1 MRTAQIRP
9 HTHGQY
15 IDDASR
21 THKKKML
28 DEDARP
34 SGRTDGRRRLSGML
48 AAWRPPRLSLAA
60 SPSPRQRPPSRLQC
74 ARAARRL
81 ASRARPPARA
91 SSDHAS
97 DPPFVGAAVRG
108 IIERQA
114 ALPSTRHPVR
124 LRPQAGRQ
132 ESRQAGQVDVREAQ
146 QGENPRAD
154 RAQAG
159 GVRGRAHTCSPRR
172 PKSLLMMPYE

>member
-1 MRTAQIRP
+1 MRTDHI
-9 HTHGQY
+9 HMVN

-21 THKKKML
+21 THKKNDDVVMKTPDL
-28 DEDARP
+28 QAAR
-34 SGRTDGRRRLSGML
+34 T
-48 AAWRPPRLSLAA
+48 AVAA
-60 SPSPRQRPPSRLQC
+60 SAACWQLGDRRVCRWRHRPRRGSDLRRGCSALAPLGGSPRG
-74 ARAARRL
+74 
-81 ASRARPPARA
+81 ARPPARA

-146 QGENPRAD
+146 QGEN
-154 RAQAG
+154 Q
-159 GVRGRAHTCSPRR
+159 RGR
-172 PKSLLMMPYE
+172 

>member
-9 HTHGQY
+9 HTHAQY
-15 IDDASR
+15 VDDASH
-21 THKKKML
+21 THKKKMML
-28 DEDARP
+28 LKTPDFQAAR
-34 SGRTDGRRRLSGML
+34 T
-48 AAWRPPRLSLAA
+48 AVAA
-60 SPSPRQRPPSRLQC
+60 SAACWQLGDRRVCRWRHRPRRGSDLRVGCSALAPLGGSPRG
-74 ARAARRL
+74 
-81 ASRARPPARA
+81 ARPPARA

-146 QGENPRAD
+146 QGENPR
-154 RAQAG
+154 
-159 GVRGRAHTCSPRR
+159 GR
-172 PKSLLMMPYE
+172 

>member
-1 MRTAQIRP
+1 MLMKTPDLQAARTAVTASAACWQLGERIVYRWRHRP
-9 HTHGQY
+9 
-15 IDDASR
+15 
-21 THKKKML
+21 
-28 DEDARP
+28 
-34 SGRTDGRRRLSGML
+34 RRGSDLRRGCSAL
-48 AAWRPPRLSLAA
+48 APLGG
-60 SPSPRQRPPSRLQC
+60 SPRG
-74 ARAARRL
+74 
-81 ASRARPPARA
+81 ARPPARA

-132 ESRQAGQVDVREAQ
+132 ESWQAGQVDVREAQ

-154 RAQAG
+154 RAQWSEKAG

>member
-15 IDDASR
+15 LDDASHP
-21 THKKKML
+21 HKKKMML
-28 DEDARP
+28 MKTPDLQAAR
-34 SGRTDGRRRLSGML
+34 T
-48 AAWRPPRLSLAA
+48 AVAA
-60 SPSPRQRPPSRLQC
+60 SAACWQLGDRLVYRWRHRPRRGSDLRRGCSALAPLGGSPRG
-74 ARAARRL
+74 
-81 ASRARPPARA
+81 ARPPARA

-97 DPPFVGAAVRG
+97 VPPFVGAAVRG

-146 QGENPRAD
+146 QGCRTHAPW
-154 RAQAG
+154 G
-159 GVRGRAHTCSPRR
+159 PHHTYTCEGSEI
-172 PKSLLMMPYE
+172 KWQ

>member
-1 MRTAQIRP
+1 MVN
-9 HTHGQY
+9 
-15 IDDASR
+15 IDDAYR
-21 THKKKML
+21 AHTTHKKKMML
-28 DEDARP
+28 MKTPDLQAARTAVTASAACWQLGERIVYRWRHRP
-34 SGRTDGRRRLSGML
+34 RRGSDLRRGCSAL
-48 AAWRPPRLSLAA
+48 APLGG
-60 SPSPRQRPPSRLQC
+60 SPRG
-74 ARAARRL
+74 
-81 ASRARPPARA
+81 ARPPARA

-132 ESRQAGQVDVREAQ
+132 ESRQAGQVDAREAQ

>member
-9 HTHGQY
+9 HTHAQY
-15 IDDASR
+15 VDDASH
-21 THKKKML
+21 THKKKMML
-28 DEDARP
+28 MKTPDLQAAR
-34 SGRTDGRRRLSGML
+34 T
-48 AAWRPPRLSLAA
+48 AVAA
-60 SPSPRQRPPSRLQC
+60 SAACWQLGDRLVYRWRHRPRRGSDLRRGCSALAPLGGSPRG
-74 ARAARRL
+74 
-81 ASRARPPARA
+81 ARPPARA

-146 QGENPRAD
+146 QGENPR
-154 RAQAG
+154 
-159 GVRGRAHTCSPRR
+159 GR
-172 PKSLLMMPYE
+172 